1 MVYVDTSVLVALHL
15 NEPNSHLAE
24 RWYAKCTEPMVS
36 AIWCVTE
43 FASALG
49 IKLRTEQIT
58 AEQSAAAWLRFEVQC
73 RNELQLVSVEADLFH
88 KAALLAL
95 NSESKLR
102 SGDSLHLACAMALKA
117 NSLATFDGVLATN
130 SERLE
135 LKLVFPK
142 SKT

>member
-117 NSLATFDGVLATN
+117 NSLATFDGVLASN
-130 SERLE
+130 SERLD

>member
-1 MVYVDTSVLVALHL
+1 VVYIDTSVLVALHL
-15 NEPNSHLAE
+15 NETNSLLAE
-24 RWYAKCTEPMVS
+24 RWYAKCAQPMVS

-49 IKLRTEQIT
+49 IKLRTGQIS
-58 AEQSAAAWLRFEVQC
+58 AEQSSAAWLRFEAQC
-73 RNELQLVSVEADLFH
+73 RNELQLVPVDADVFH
-88 KAALLAL
+88 KAALLTL

-117 NSLATFDGVLATN
+117 DSIATFDVILATN
-130 SERLE
+130 SERLD

-142 SKT
+142 PKA

>member
-24 RWYAKCTEPMVS
+24 KWYAKCTEPMVC

-49 IKLRTEQIT
+49 IKLRTGQINL
-58 AEQSAAAWLRFEVQC
+58 AQSAAAWLRFEAQC
-73 RNELQLVSVEADLFH
+73 RNELQLVSVEADMFH

-102 SGDSLHLACAMALKA
+102 SGDSLHLACAVSLKA

-130 SERLE
+130 SERLD
-135 LKLVFPK
+135 LKLVFSKPK
-142 SKT
+142 T

>member
-15 NEPNSHLAE
+15 NEPNSLLAE
-24 RWYAKCTEPMVS
+24 RWYAKCTQPMVS

-49 IKLRTEQIT
+49 IKLRTGQIS
-58 AEQSAAAWLRFEVQC
+58 AEQSSAAWLRFEAQC
-73 RNELQLVSVEADLFH
+73 RNELQLVPVEADTFH

-102 SGDSLHLACAMALKA
+102 SGDSLHLACAINLRAH
-117 NSLATFDGVLATN
+117 SLATFDAILAVN
-130 SERLE
+130 SERFD
-135 LKLVFPK
+135 LKLVFPRPK
-142 SKT
+142 V